1 MPSAPLFLVHHHQ
14 FQSATASLSIRDRQN
29 ENCCLGQKRLDLAEQ
44 LIDRVLN
51 FDLKLKHHLG
61 FLLAGIYSNNLEK
74 GREYVNLWLKSDDP
88 LLWQAIA
95 ISYRFIHWSEPER
108 KEEWEVIRQLVAKK
122 SKIIDGHIFWLIN
135 RFAPYNSQLAVEL
148 LKILANRDDENT
160 LNRVAEAI
168 SRRDYNNEG
177 RIWNIDIPHLQD
189 LQEIIDLLDKF
200 PYLNY
205 KAEECLARLADENPT
220 LVIDFIERRIKAK
233 HSKSSDKKYFR
244 AFSSPFA
251 RVVTKIVSKPE
262 YPDILRRV
270 RDWTIQDDFWLG
282 FQAPS
287 LLKVLAPNL
296 EGHLENIL
304 MEWIETGDI
313 NKLKASTKILREFNA
328 GDKFYELSREIILR
342 TQDEEI
348 LSYIERAIDTT
359 PGVISGHMSNFYKQ
373 RLEEVLPWL
382 EDDNFQVRRFANR
395 VKSSLEEYIERQVA
409 REDLERRSWGQ

>member
-1 MPSAPLFLVHHHQ
+1 MKQ
-14 FQSATASLSIRDRQN
+14 IRLIN
-29 ENCCLGQKRLDLAEQ
+29 EENNAYGLNTLLTILGKKRLDFAKQ

-51 FDLKLKHHLG
+51 QNLELKHHLG
-61 FLLAGIYSNNLEK
+61 FVLAGIYANNLEK
-74 GREYVNLWLKSDDP
+74 GREYVNLWLKYDDP

-108 KEEWEVIRQLVAKK
+108 EVEWEVIRQLVAKE
-122 SKIIDGHIFWLIN
+122 SKTIDGQIFALIS
-135 RFAPYNSQLAVEL
+135 RFAPYNSKLAVEL
-148 LKILANRDDENT
+148 LKILATRDDENT

-168 SRRDYNNEG
+168 SCLDYNNKG
-177 RIWNIDIPHLQD
+177 RIWNVDVPDLQD
-189 LQEIIDLLDKF
+189 LQEIIAPLDQL

-205 KAEECLARLADENPT
+205 EAEECLARLADRNPM
-220 LVIDFIERRIKAK
+220 LVIDFVERRIKAK
-233 HSKSSDKKYFR
+233 FSRTSEDKYFE

-262 YPDILRRV
+262 YLDILRRV

-296 EGHLENIL
+296 KGHLENIL
-304 MEWIETGDI
+304 MEWIETEDKE
-313 NKLKASTKILREFNA
+313 KLKASTKILREFNA

-348 LSYIERAIDTT
+348 LSYVESAVHTT
-359 PGVISGHMSNFYKQ
+359 PGVITVHMSNFYKQ

-382 EDDNFQVRRFANR
+382 EDDNFQVRRFA
-395 VKSSLEEYIERQVA
+395 KKIISHLQEDIESQVA
-409 REDLERRSWGQ
+409 REELERRSWGE